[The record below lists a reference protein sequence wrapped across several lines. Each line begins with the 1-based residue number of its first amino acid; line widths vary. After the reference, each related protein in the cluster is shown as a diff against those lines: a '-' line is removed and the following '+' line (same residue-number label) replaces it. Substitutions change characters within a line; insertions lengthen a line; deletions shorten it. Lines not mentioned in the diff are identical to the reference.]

1 MAQCK
6 AITNSGEQ
14 CKREALDNGY
24 CSLPAHQ
31 AQAEEPLEEQEDLCG
46 HVNVHAGEQED
57 ENFLTCDKPKG
68 HTGDHSAIYH
78 EVVWKKGSIISEE
91 DKRTYWNDDA
101 GIPVDEI
108 EPEEQIKTKSDISR
122 IVERLMREAEK

>member
-46 HVNVHAGEQED
+46 YINVHAGEQED
-57 ENFLTCDKPKG
+57 GNFLTCDKPKG

-78 EVVWKKGSIISEE
+78 EVVWKKGSIISEK

-108 EPEEQIKTKSDISR
+108 GPEEQIKTKSDISR
-122 IVERLMREAEK
+122 IIERLMREAEK